1 MDEKKRAM
9 LEETQ
14 LFVLD
19 MDGTFFMGQSVIEGA
34 LDFIEEVK
42 RRKKKFLF
50 FTNNSSRT
58 SESYMEKF
66 SGSGCPINRSQIM
79 TSGDVAV
86 RYLHTEFSGA
96 SVYLLGTPSLEES
109 MRAAGITLTE
119 EAPDV
124 VLVAFD
130 KTLTYEKLEK
140 GCTFIR
146 EGAAYL
152 ATHPDVNCP
161 VPGGFIPDCG
171 AICSAISLST
181 GRFPKYLGKPYEE
194 TVKMIF
200 EHTRVPVSQLLW
212 ETGCIRTLPQGLN
225 MGREASWCLPG
236 KLPWKMWKRQN
247 ISRTQSLLHWAR
259 WPAV

>member
-1 MDEKKRAM
+1 M

-146 EGAAYL
+146 EGAAYP

-200 EHTRVPVSQLLW
+200 EHTRVPVSQTAFVGDRLYTDIAAGVKHGARGFLVLTGEAALEDV
-212 ETGCIRTLPQGLN
+212 ETAEYKPDAVFASLGEMAGCLR
-225 MGREASWCLPG
+225 S
-236 KLPWKMWKRQN
+236 
-247 ISRTQSLLHWAR
+247 
-259 WPAV
+259 

>member
-1 MDEKKRAM
+1 
-9 LEETQ
+9 
-14 LFVLD
+14 
-19 MDGTFFMGQSVIEGA
+19 
-34 LDFIEEVK
+34 
-42 RRKKKFLF
+42 
-50 FTNNSSRT
+50 
-58 SESYMEKF
+58 
-66 SGSGCPINRSQIM
+66 M

-171 AICSAISLST
+171 AICSLCEEVCEMTRRVQGQEAAPAQ
-181 GRFPKYLGKPYEE
+181 PKAKPGLHSDE
-194 TVKMIF
+194 T
-200 EHTRVPVSQLLW
+200 L
-212 ETGCIRTLPQGLN
+212 TLPDLAGDLS
-225 MGREASWCLPG
+225 EEEDALS
-236 KLPWKMWKRQN
+236 KLFD
-247 ISRTQSLLHWAR
+247 
-259 WPAV
+259 